1 MEFSPLDCQG
11 IPFQALLVAARNREA
26 EQEKFLHS
34 EFYGLMRN
42 RGIILGIIAVID
54 VKNVLKD
61 CCGSIGEYHLV
72 WRSGKAT
79 GLRK

>member
-42 RGIILGIIAVID
+42 RGIILGIIAVIN
-54 VKNVLKD
+54 VKN
-61 CCGSIGEYHLV
+61 
-72 WRSGKAT
+72 
-79 GLRK
+79 